1 MTELQASL
9 IAIGAVIVIGVIA
22 YNKWYEWRA
31 KNSVEHAFSDM
42 PEDVLMG
49 GGVKA
54 HHLDHDDSEHQHAS
68 HAQDD
73 YAHHDDHRQNE
84 NDHQHHDQDHDY
96 DQSQHNEHDHQH
108 QHQHAA
114 AQAHHAAQAEP
125 LEFIHATAKV
135 SPLDPVVDCIIPLAL
150 EHPLRGEKII
160 AAFQSLRFVGNK
172 LVQVI
177 GETETGVLEPVAH
190 GGAYHALQVGVQM
203 ASRLSPLSEL
213 EYSELV
219 MGLNNMGDE
228 LGSMPDIP
236 DMAQVISDAR
246 RLHQFIQEFDVQL
259 SVNVRSKGM
268 PWLVATM
275 RPALQR
281 QGLDLR
287 PDGRLIMS
295 DGDGGM
301 LFSISMN
308 ASPADDSTKMMTLL
322 LPVPMVESQRQGF
335 AAMTS
340 FAKSLASRLSGEVI
354 DDSGQPLNDAS
365 LAAIAAQVEDFYHAM
380 EEYGVSAGSSAA
392 KRLFG

>member
-9 IAIGAVIVIGVIA
+9 IAIGAVIVVGVIA
-22 YNKWYEWRA
+22 YNKWTEWRA
-31 KNSVEHAFSDM
+31 KNSVENAFSDM
-42 PEDVLMG
+42 PDDVLMG
-49 GGVKA
+49 GGKT
-54 HHLDHDDSEHQHAS
+54 HHSSPHSTSHSLHDDATHEHSNDEHDHSAHDEHHQHHQQHEHD
-68 HAQDD
+68 HA
-73 YAHHDDHRQNE
+73 DHADE
-84 NDHQHHDQDHDY
+84 DDHQHVTTQT
-96 DQSQHNEHDHQH
+96 
-108 QHQHAA
+108 
-114 AQAHHAAQAEP
+114 AHVAQAEP
-125 LEFIHATAKV
+125 LEFIHASAKT

-177 GETETGVLEPVAH
+177 GETESGNLEPVAH
-190 GGAYHALQVGVQM
+190 GGAYHSLQVGVQM

-219 MGLNNMGDE
+219 LGLNNMGDE

-236 DMAQVISDAR
+236 DMSQVISDAR

-308 ASPADDSTKMMTLL
+308 ATPADDSTKMMTLL
-322 LPVPMVESQRQGF
+322 LPVPMVESQRQAF
-335 AAMTS
+335 EAMTA

-365 LAAIAAQVEDFYHAM
+365 LDAIAAQVKDFYHAM
-380 EEYGVSAGSSAA
+380 EDYGVTAGSSAA

>member
-1 MTELQASL
+1 MRMTELQASL
-9 IAIGAVIVIGVIA
+9 IAIGAVIVVGVIA
-22 YNKWYEWRA
+22 YNKWTEWRA
-31 KNSVEHAFSDM
+31 KNSVENAFSDM
-42 PEDVLMG
+42 PDDVLMG
-49 GGVKA
+49 GGNA
-54 HHLDHDDSEHQHAS
+54 H
-68 HAQDD
+68 
-73 YAHHDDHRQNE
+73 
-84 NDHQHHDQDHDY
+84 
-96 DQSQHNEHDHQH
+96 QSQHDDAAHEHRDDDEHDHSAHDEYHQQH
-108 QHQHAA
+108 DQHEHGHVDHTDEEDQHVTAQTAHAA
-114 AQAHHAAQAEP
+114 RAEP
-125 LEFIHATAKV
+125 LEFLHTTAKS

-177 GETETGVLEPVAH
+177 GETETGNLEPVAH
-190 GGAYHALQVGVQM
+190 GGAYHSLQVGVQM

-219 MGLNNMGDE
+219 LGLNNMGDE

-236 DMAQVISDAR
+236 DMSQVISDAR

-308 ASPADDSTKMMTLL
+308 ASPADESTKMMTLL

-335 AAMTS
+335 EAMTA

-365 LAAIAAQVEDFYHAM
+365 LDAIAAQVNDFYHAM
-380 EEYGVSAGSSAA
+380 EEYGVTAGSSAA

>member
-9 IAIGAVIVIGVIA
+9 IAIGAVIVVGVIA
-22 YNKWYEWRA
+22 YNKWTEWRA
-31 KNSVEHAFSDM
+31 KNSVENAFSDM
-42 PEDVLMG
+42 PDDVLMG
-49 GGVKA
+49 GGNA
-54 HHLDHDDSEHQHAS
+54 QQSPHDDTAHEHR
-68 HAQDD
+68 DD
-73 YAHHDDHRQNE
+73 
-84 NDHQHHDQDHDY
+84 
-96 DQSQHNEHDHQH
+96 EHDHGAYDEYHQQH
-108 QHQHAA
+108 DQHDSNEHGHVDHTDEEDHHATAQTAHAA
-114 AQAHHAAQAEP
+114 RAEP
-125 LEFIHATAKV
+125 LEFLHATAKT

-177 GETETGVLEPVAH
+177 GETETGNLEPVAH
-190 GGAYHALQVGVQM
+190 GGAYHSLQVGVQM

-219 MGLNNMGDE
+219 LGLNNMGDE

-236 DMAQVISDAR
+236 DMSQVISDAR

-308 ASPADDSTKMMTLL
+308 ASPADESTKMMTLL

-335 AAMTS
+335 EAMTA

-365 LAAIAAQVEDFYHAM
+365 LDAIAAQVKDFYHAM
-380 EEYGVSAGSSAA
+380 EDYGVTAGSSAA

>member
-1 MTELQASL
+1 
-9 IAIGAVIVIGVIA
+9 
-22 YNKWYEWRA
+22 
-31 KNSVEHAFSDM
+31 
-42 PEDVLMG
+42 
-49 GGVKA
+49 
-54 HHLDHDDSEHQHAS
+54 
-68 HAQDD
+68 
-73 YAHHDDHRQNE
+73 
-84 NDHQHHDQDHDY
+84 
-96 DQSQHNEHDHQH
+96 
-108 QHQHAA
+108 
-114 AQAHHAAQAEP
+114 
-125 LEFIHATAKV
+125 
-135 SPLDPVVDCIIPLAL
+135 
-150 EHPLRGEKII
+150 
-160 AAFQSLRFVGNK
+160 
-172 LVQVI
+172 
-177 GETETGVLEPVAH
+177 
-190 GGAYHALQVGVQM
+190 
-203 ASRLSPLSEL
+203 
-213 EYSELV
+213 
-219 MGLNNMGDE
+219 MGDE

-236 DMAQVISDAR
+236 DMSQVISDAR

-322 LPVPMVESQRQGF
+322 LPVPMVESQRQAF
-335 AAMTS
+335 EAMTA

-365 LAAIAAQVEDFYHAM
+365 LDAIAAQVKDFYHAM
-380 EEYGVSAGSSAA
+380 EDYGVTAGSNAA

>member
-49 GGVKA
+49 GSAKA
-54 HHLDHDDSEHQHAS
+54 HHDGHHDSDHQFAS
-68 HAQDD
+68 HSQDE
-73 YAHHDDHRQNE
+73 YAHDEH
-84 NDHQHHDQDHDY
+84 HQHHEQDHEDHP
-96 DQSQHNEHDHQH
+96 QHEGHDHQH
-108 QHQHAA
+108 QHATV
-114 AQAHHAAQAEP
+114 QAHHKEQPEP
-125 LEFIHATAKV
+125 LEFIHATVKA

-219 MGLNNMGDE
+219 LGLNNMGDE

-322 LPVPMVESQRQGF
+322 LPVPMVETQRQGF

>member
-9 IAIGAVIVIGVIA
+9 IAIGAVIVVGVIA
-22 YNKWYEWRA
+22 YNKWTEWRA
-31 KNSVEHAFSDM
+31 KNSVENAFSDM
-42 PEDVLMG
+42 PDDVLMG
-49 GGVKA
+49 GGNA
-54 HHLDHDDSEHQHAS
+54 HQSPHDDATHEHRDDEHDHSAHDEYHQQLDQHDS
-68 HAQDD
+68 HE
-73 YAHHDDHRQNE
+73 HGHEDHTNE
-84 NDHQHHDQDHDY
+84 DDHQHVA
-96 DQSQHNEHDHQH
+96 SQAA
-108 QHQHAA
+108 HAA
-114 AQAHHAAQAEP
+114 RAEP
-125 LEFIHATAKV
+125 LEFLHATAKT

-177 GETETGVLEPVAH
+177 GETEAGNLEPVAH
-190 GGAYHALQVGVQM
+190 GGAYHSLQVGVQM

-219 MGLNNMGDE
+219 LGLNNMGDE

-236 DMAQVISDAR
+236 DMSQVISDAR

-308 ASPADDSTKMMTLL
+308 ASPADESTKMMTLL

-335 AAMTS
+335 EAMTA

-365 LAAIAAQVEDFYHAM
+365 LDAIAAQVNDFYHAM
-380 EEYGVSAGSSAA
+380 EEYGVTAGSSAA

>member
-1 MTELQASL
+1 MRMTELQASL
-9 IAIGAVIVIGVIA
+9 IAIGAVIVVGVIA
-22 YNKWYEWRA
+22 YNKWTEWRA
-31 KNSVEHAFSDM
+31 KNSVENAFSDM
-42 PEDVLMG
+42 PDDVLMG
-49 GGVKA
+49 GGNM
-54 HHLDHDDSEHQHAS
+54 HQSPHDDAAHEHR
-68 HAQDD
+68 DD
-73 YAHHDDHRQNE
+73 
-84 NDHQHHDQDHDY
+84 
-96 DQSQHNEHDHQH
+96 EHDHSAHDEYHQQH
-108 QHQHAA
+108 EQHDSHEHGHVDHTDEDDQNVIAQTTHAA
-114 AQAHHAAQAEP
+114 SSEP
-125 LEFIHATAKV
+125 LEFLHATAKT

-177 GETETGVLEPVAH
+177 GETETGNLEPVAH
-190 GGAYHALQVGVQM
+190 GGAYHSLQVGVQM

-219 MGLNNMGDE
+219 LGLNNMGDE

-236 DMAQVISDAR
+236 DMSQVISDAR

-308 ASPADDSTKMMTLL
+308 ASPADESTKMMTLL

-335 AAMTS
+335 EAMTA

-365 LAAIAAQVEDFYHAM
+365 LDAIAAQVNDFYHAM
-380 EEYGVSAGSSAA
+380 EEYGVTAGSSAA

>member
-9 IAIGAVIVIGVIA
+9 IAIGAVIVVGVIA
-22 YNKWYEWRA
+22 YNKWTEWRA
-31 KNSVEHAFSDM
+31 KNSVENAFSDM
-42 PEDVLMG
+42 PDDVLMG
-49 GGVKA
+49 GGKA
-54 HHLDHDDSEHQHAS
+54 HHSSHDDAAHEHSDDEHDHSVHDEHHQQHEHG
-68 HAQDD
+68 HA
-73 YAHHDDHRQNE
+73 DHADHADE
-84 NDHQHHDQDHDY
+84 DDHQHVTTQT
-96 DQSQHNEHDHQH
+96 
-108 QHQHAA
+108 AR
-114 AQAHHAAQAEP
+114 AAQAEP
-125 LEFIHATAKV
+125 LEFIHATAKT

-177 GETETGVLEPVAH
+177 GETETGSLEPVAH
-190 GGAYHALQVGVQM
+190 GGAYHSLQVGVQM

-219 MGLNNMGDE
+219 LGLNNMGDE

-295 DGDGGM
+295 DGDGGL

-308 ASPADDSTKMMTLL
+308 ATPADDSTKMMTLL
-322 LPVPMVESQRQGF
+322 LPVPMVESQRQAF
-335 AAMTS
+335 EAMTA

-365 LAAIAAQVEDFYHAM
+365 LDAIAAQVKDFYHAM
-380 EEYGVSAGSSAA
+380 EDYGVTAGSSAA

>member
-9 IAIGAVIVIGVIA
+9 IAIGAVIVVGVIA
-22 YNKWYEWRA
+22 YNKWTEWRA
-31 KNSVEHAFSDM
+31 KNSVENAFSDM
-42 PEDVLMG
+42 PDDVLMG
-49 GGVKA
+49 GGKA
-54 HHLDHDDSEHQHAS
+54 HHSSPHSTSHSLHDDATHEHSDDEHDHSAHDEHHQQHEHG
-68 HAQDD
+68 HA
-73 YAHHDDHRQNE
+73 DHADHADE
-84 NDHQHHDQDHDY
+84 DDHQHVTTQT
-96 DQSQHNEHDHQH
+96 
-108 QHQHAA
+108 AR
-114 AQAHHAAQAEP
+114 AAQAEP
-125 LEFIHATAKV
+125 LEFIHATAKT

-177 GETETGVLEPVAH
+177 GETETGSLEPVAH
-190 GGAYHALQVGVQM
+190 GGAYHSLQVGVQM

-219 MGLNNMGDE
+219 LGLNNMGDE

-236 DMAQVISDAR
+236 DMSQVISDAR

-295 DGDGGM
+295 DGDGGL

-308 ASPADDSTKMMTLL
+308 ATPADDSTKMMTLL
-322 LPVPMVESQRQGF
+322 LPVPMVESQRQAF
-335 AAMTS
+335 EAMTA

-365 LAAIAAQVEDFYHAM
+365 LDAIAAQVKDFYHAM
-380 EEYGVSAGSSAA
+380 EDYGVTAGSSAA

>member
-9 IAIGAVIVIGVIA
+9 IAIGAVIVVGVIA
-22 YNKWYEWRA
+22 YNKWTEWRA
-31 KNSVEHAFSDM
+31 KNSVENAFSDM
-42 PEDVLMG
+42 PDDVLMG
-49 GGVKA
+49 GGNM
-54 HHLDHDDSEHQHAS
+54 HQSPHDDAAHEHR
-68 HAQDD
+68 DD
-73 YAHHDDHRQNE
+73 
-84 NDHQHHDQDHDY
+84 
-96 DQSQHNEHDHQH
+96 EHDHSAHDEYHQQH
-108 QHQHAA
+108 EQHDSHEHGHMDHTDEDDQNVIAQTTHAA
-114 AQAHHAAQAEP
+114 SSEP
-125 LEFIHATAKV
+125 LEFLHATAKT

-177 GETETGVLEPVAH
+177 GETETGSLEPVAH
-190 GGAYHALQVGVQM
+190 GGAYHSLQVGVQM

-219 MGLNNMGDE
+219 LGLNNMGDE

-236 DMAQVISDAR
+236 DMSQVISDAR

-308 ASPADDSTKMMTLL
+308 ASPADESTKMMTLL

-335 AAMTS
+335 EAMTA

-365 LAAIAAQVEDFYHAM
+365 LDAIAAQVNDFYHAM
-380 EEYGVSAGSSAA
+380 EEYGVTAGSSAA

>member
-9 IAIGAVIVIGVIA
+9 IAIGAVIVVGVIA
-22 YNKWYEWRA
+22 YNKWTEWRA
-31 KNSVEHAFSDM
+31 KNSVENAFSDM
-42 PEDVLMG
+42 PDDVLMG
-49 GGVKA
+49 GGKA
-54 HHLDHDDSEHQHAS
+54 HHSSSHSLHDDATHEHSDDEHDHSAHDEHHQQHEHG
-68 HAQDD
+68 HA
-73 YAHHDDHRQNE
+73 DHADHADE
-84 NDHQHHDQDHDY
+84 DDHQHVTTQT
-96 DQSQHNEHDHQH
+96 
-108 QHQHAA
+108 AR
-114 AQAHHAAQAEP
+114 AAQAEP
-125 LEFIHATAKV
+125 LEFIHATAKT

-177 GETETGVLEPVAH
+177 GETETGSLEPVAH
-190 GGAYHALQVGVQM
+190 GGAYHSLQVGVQM

-219 MGLNNMGDE
+219 LGLNNMGDE

-236 DMAQVISDAR
+236 DMSQVISDAR

-295 DGDGGM
+295 DGDGGL

-308 ASPADDSTKMMTLL
+308 ATPADDSTKMLTLL
-322 LPVPMVESQRQGF
+322 LPVPMVESQRLAF
-335 AAMTS
+335 EAMTA

-365 LAAIAAQVEDFYHAM
+365 LDAIAAQVKDFYHAM
-380 EEYGVSAGSSAA
+380 EDYGVTAGSSAA

>member
-9 IAIGAVIVIGVIA
+9 IAIGAVIVVGVIA
-22 YNKWYEWRA
+22 YNKWTEWRA
-31 KNSVEHAFSDM
+31 KNSVENAFSDM
-42 PEDVLMG
+42 PDDVLMG
-49 GGVKA
+49 GGNA
-54 HHLDHDDSEHQHAS
+54 HQSPHDDTAHEHR
-68 HAQDD
+68 DD
-73 YAHHDDHRQNE
+73 
-84 NDHQHHDQDHDY
+84 
-96 DQSQHNEHDHQH
+96 EHDHGAHDEYHQQH
-108 QHQHAA
+108 DQHDSNEHGHVDHTDEEDHHATAQTAHAA
-114 AQAHHAAQAEP
+114 RAEP
-125 LEFIHATAKV
+125 LEFLHATAKT

-177 GETETGVLEPVAH
+177 GETEAGNLEPVAH

-219 MGLNNMGDE
+219 LGLNNMGDE

-236 DMAQVISDAR
+236 DMSQVISDAR

-308 ASPADDSTKMMTLL
+308 ASPADESTKMMTLL

-335 AAMTS
+335 EAMTA

-365 LAAIAAQVEDFYHAM
+365 LDAIAAQVNDFYHAM
-380 EEYGVSAGSSAA
+380 EEYGVTAGSSAA

>member
-9 IAIGAVIVIGVIA
+9 IAIGAVIVVGVIA
-22 YNKWYEWRA
+22 YNKWTEWRA
-31 KNSVEHAFSDM
+31 KNSVENAFSDM
-42 PEDVLMG
+42 PDDVLMG
-49 GGVKA
+49 GGNA
-54 HHLDHDDSEHQHAS
+54 HQSPHQSPHDVAEHEHNDDEHDHSAHDEYHQQPDQHDSHEHGHV
-68 HAQDD
+68 
-73 YAHHDDHRQNE
+73 DHTNE
-84 NDHQHHDQDHDY
+84 DDHQHVSAQTT
-96 DQSQHNEHDHQH
+96 
-108 QHQHAA
+108 HAA
-114 AQAHHAAQAEP
+114 SAEP
-125 LEFIHATAKV
+125 LEFLHATAKS

-160 AAFQSLRFVGNK
+160 SAFQSLRFVGNK

-177 GETETGVLEPVAH
+177 GETETGNLEPVAH
-190 GGAYHALQVGVQM
+190 GGAYHSLQVGVQM

-219 MGLNNMGDE
+219 LGLNNMGDE

-236 DMAQVISDAR
+236 DMSQVISDAR

-308 ASPADDSTKMMTLL
+308 ASPADESTKMMTLL

-335 AAMTS
+335 EAMTA

-365 LAAIAAQVEDFYHAM
+365 LDAIAAQVNDFYHAM
-380 EEYGVSAGSSAA
+380 EEYGVTAGSSAA

>member
-9 IAIGAVIVIGVIA
+9 IAIGAVIVVGVIA
-22 YNKWYEWRA
+22 YNKWTEWRA
-31 KNSVEHAFSDM
+31 KNSVENAFSDM
-42 PEDVLMG
+42 PDDVLMG
-49 GGVKA
+49 GGNA
-54 HHLDHDDSEHQHAS
+54 HQSPHQSPTHSPHDDAAHA
-68 HAQDD
+68 HNDD
-73 YAHHDDHRQNE
+73 
-84 NDHQHHDQDHDY
+84 
-96 DQSQHNEHDHQH
+96 EHDHSAHDEYHQQH
-108 QHQHAA
+108 DQHDSHEHGHVDHTDEED
-114 AQAHHAAQAEP
+114 HHATAQTAHATRPEP
-125 LEFIHATAKV
+125 LEFLHATAKT

-177 GETETGVLEPVAH
+177 GETETGNLEPVAH
-190 GGAYHALQVGVQM
+190 GGAYHSLQVGVQM

-219 MGLNNMGDE
+219 LGLNNMGDE

-236 DMAQVISDAR
+236 DMSQVISDAR

-308 ASPADDSTKMMTLL
+308 ASPADESTKMMTLL

-335 AAMTS
+335 EAMTA

-365 LAAIAAQVEDFYHAM
+365 LDAIAAQVNDFYHAM
-380 EEYGVSAGSSAA
+380 EEYGVTAGSSAA

>member
-9 IAIGAVIVIGVIA
+9 IAIGAVIVVGVIA
-22 YNKWYEWRA
+22 YNKWTEWRA
-31 KNSVEHAFSDM
+31 KNSVENAFSDM
-42 PEDVLMG
+42 PDDVLMG
-49 GGVKA
+49 GGNSHQSSHEDAA
-54 HHLDHDDSEHQHAS
+54 HAHNDD
-68 HAQDD
+68 
-73 YAHHDDHRQNE
+73 
-84 NDHQHHDQDHDY
+84 
-96 DQSQHNEHDHQH
+96 EHDHSAHDEYHQQH
-108 QHQHAA
+108 DQHEHGHVDHTDEDDHHVTAQTAYAA
-114 AQAHHAAQAEP
+114 RAEP
-125 LEFIHATAKV
+125 LEFLHATAKT

-177 GETETGVLEPVAH
+177 GETESGNLEPVAH
-190 GGAYHALQVGVQM
+190 GGAYHSLQVGVQM

-219 MGLNNMGDE
+219 LGLNNMGDE

-236 DMAQVISDAR
+236 DMSQVISDAR

-308 ASPADDSTKMMTLL
+308 ASPADESTKMMTLL

-335 AAMTS
+335 EAMTA

-365 LAAIAAQVEDFYHAM
+365 LDAIAAQVNDFYHAM
-380 EEYGVSAGSSAA
+380 EEYGVTAGSSAA

>member
-49 GGVKA
+49 GAVKA
-54 HHLDHDDSEHQHAS
+54 HHDDYDDSQHPQTS

-73 YAHHDDHRQNE
+73 YAHGDDHHQNE
-84 NDHQHHDQDHDY
+84 QAHQHHAHDY
-96 DQSQHNEHDHQH
+96 SQDSEHHDQH
-108 QHQHAA
+108 QQAQHAE
-114 AQAHHAAQAEP
+114 QTES
-125 LEFIHATAKV
+125 LEFIHATAKA

-177 GETETGVLEPVAH
+177 GETETGNLEPVAH
-190 GGAYHALQVGVQM
+190 GGAYHSLQVGVQM

-219 MGLNNMGDE
+219 LGLNNMGDE

-236 DMAQVISDAR
+236 DMSQVISDAR

-295 DGDGGM
+295 DGDGGL

-308 ASPADDSTKMMTLL
+308 ATPTDDSTKMMTLL
-322 LPVPMVESQRQGF
+322 LPVPMVESQRQAF
-335 AAMTS
+335 EAMTA

-365 LAAIAAQVEDFYHAM
+365 LDAIAAQVKDFYHAM
-380 EEYGVSAGSSAA
+380 EDYGVTAGSSAA

>member
-9 IAIGAVIVIGVIA
+9 IAIGAVIVVGVIA
-22 YNKWYEWRA
+22 YNKWTEWRA
-31 KNSVEHAFSDM
+31 KNSVENAFSDM
-42 PEDVLMG
+42 PDDVLMG
-49 GGVKA
+49 GGKA
-54 HHLDHDDSEHQHAS
+54 HHSSSHSAHDDAAHEHS
-68 HAQDD
+68 DD
-73 YAHHDDHRQNE
+73 
-84 NDHQHHDQDHDY
+84 
-96 DQSQHNEHDHQH
+96 EHDHSAHDEHHQQH
-108 QHQHAA
+108 EHDHADHADEDDHQQVTTQTARAA
-114 AQAHHAAQAEP
+114 HAEP
-125 LEFIHATAKV
+125 LEFIHATAKT

-177 GETETGVLEPVAH
+177 GETETGSLEPVAH
-190 GGAYHALQVGVQM
+190 GGAYYSLQVGVQM

-219 MGLNNMGDE
+219 LGLNNMGDE

-236 DMAQVISDAR
+236 DMSQVISDAR

-295 DGDGGM
+295 DGDGGL

-308 ASPADDSTKMMTLL
+308 ATPADDSTKMMTLL
-322 LPVPMVESQRQGF
+322 LPVPMVESQRLAF
-335 AAMTS
+335 EAMTA

-365 LAAIAAQVEDFYHAM
+365 LDAIAAQVKDFYHAM
-380 EEYGVSAGSSAA
+380 EDYGVTAGSSAA

>member
-1 MTELQASL
+1 VGHT
-9 IAIGAVIVIGVIA
+9 
-22 YNKWYEWRA
+22 
-31 KNSVEHAFSDM
+31 D
-42 PEDVLMG
+42 ED
-49 GGVKA
+49 
-54 HHLDHDDSEHQHAS
+54 
-68 HAQDD
+68 
-73 YAHHDDHRQNE
+73 
-84 NDHQHHDQDHDY
+84 DHQHVAA
-96 DQSQHNEHDHQH
+96 QSA
-108 QHQHAA
+108 HAA
-114 AQAHHAAQAEP
+114 RAEP
-125 LEFIHATAKV
+125 LEFLHATAKT

-177 GETETGVLEPVAH
+177 GETETGNLEPVAH
-190 GGAYHALQVGVQM
+190 GGAYHSLQVGVQM

-219 MGLNNMGDE
+219 LGLNNMGDE

-236 DMAQVISDAR
+236 DMSQVISDAR

-308 ASPADDSTKMMTLL
+308 ASPADESTKMMTLL
-322 LPVPMVESQRQGF
+322 LPVPMVESQRQSYE
-335 AAMTS
+335 AMTA

-365 LAAIAAQVEDFYHAM
+365 LDAIAAQVNDFYHAM
-380 EEYGVSAGSSAA
+380 EEYGVTAGSSAA

>member
-1 MTELQASL
+1 
-9 IAIGAVIVIGVIA
+9 
-22 YNKWYEWRA
+22 
-31 KNSVEHAFSDM
+31 
-42 PEDVLMG
+42 MG
-49 GGVKA
+49 GGNL
-54 HHLDHDDSEHQHAS
+54 HQSPHDDAAHEHRDDQHVHS
-68 HAQDD
+68 
-73 YAHHDDHRQNE
+73 AHDEYHQQHEQLDQHEHGHEDHTNE
-84 NDHQHHDQDHDY
+84 DDHQHVA
-96 DQSQHNEHDHQH
+96 SQAA
-108 QHQHAA
+108 HAA
-114 AQAHHAAQAEP
+114 RAEP
-125 LEFIHATAKV
+125 LEFLHATAKT

-177 GETETGVLEPVAH
+177 GETEIGNLEPVAH
-190 GGAYHALQVGVQM
+190 GGAYHSLQVGVQM

-219 MGLNNMGDE
+219 LGLNNMGDE

-236 DMAQVISDAR
+236 DMSQVISDAR

-308 ASPADDSTKMMTLL
+308 ASPADESTKMMTLL

-335 AAMTS
+335 EAMTA
-340 FAKSLASRLSGEVI
+340 FAKSLDGIEKLEKWDSSYYSEKLKQHKFNLDDEKLKQINVYFNELGSHNLIPNKNALDTKSGK
-354 DDSGQPLNDAS
+354 S
-365 LAAIAAQVEDFYHAM
+365 AIYWIN
-380 EEYGVSAGSSAA
+380 
-392 KRLFG
+392 KN

>member
-1 MTELQASL
+1 MRMTELQASL
-9 IAIGAVIVIGVIA
+9 IAIGAVIVVGVIA
-22 YNKWYEWRA
+22 YNKWTEWRA
-31 KNSVEHAFSDM
+31 KNSVENAFSDM
-42 PEDVLMG
+42 PDDVLMG
-49 GGVKA
+49 GGNA
-54 HHLDHDDSEHQHAS
+54 QQSPHDDTAHEHR
-68 HAQDD
+68 DD
-73 YAHHDDHRQNE
+73 
-84 NDHQHHDQDHDY
+84 
-96 DQSQHNEHDHQH
+96 EHDHGAYDEYHQQH
-108 QHQHAA
+108 DQHDSNEHGHVDHTDEEDHHATAQTAHAA
-114 AQAHHAAQAEP
+114 RAEP
-125 LEFIHATAKV
+125 LEFLHATAKT

-177 GETETGVLEPVAH
+177 GETEKGNLEPVAH
-190 GGAYHALQVGVQM
+190 GGAYHSLQVGVQM

-219 MGLNNMGDE
+219 LGLNNMGDE

-236 DMAQVISDAR
+236 DMSQVISDAR

-295 DGDGGM
+295 DGDGGL

-308 ASPADDSTKMMTLL
+308 ATPADDSTKMMTLL
-322 LPVPMVESQRQGF
+322 LPVPMVESQRQAF
-335 AAMTS
+335 EAMTA

-365 LAAIAAQVEDFYHAM
+365 LDAIAAQVKDFYHAM
-380 EEYGVSAGSSAA
+380 EDYGVTAGSSAA

>member
-1 MTELQASL
+1 MTELQVSL
-9 IAIGAVIVIGVIA
+9 IAIGAVIVVGVIA

-42 PEDVLMG
+42 QEDVLMG
-49 GGVKA
+49 GNSG
-54 HHLDHDDSEHQHAS
+54 HQHAHPADAEHEP
-68 HAQDD
+68 HA
-73 YAHHDDHRQNE
+73 HDDHQE
-84 NDHQHHDQDHDY
+84 HDQAH
-96 DQSQHNEHDHQH
+96 QSHHAQEQEEHLEHDHEHEEVH
-108 QHQHAA
+108 QEHATPA
-114 AQAHHAAQAEP
+114 EQPVHAEP
-125 LEFIHATAKV
+125 LEFITPAPKA

-150 EHPLRGEKII
+150 ELPLRGEKII

-177 GETETGVLEPVAH
+177 GENDAGVLEPVAH
-190 GGAYHALQVGVQM
+190 GGVYHALQVGVQM

-228 LGSMPDIP
+228 LGSMADIP
-236 DMAQVISDAR
+236 DMSQVISDAR

-301 LFSISMN
+301 LFSLSMN
-308 ASPADDSTKMMTLL
+308 TSPADDNTKMMTLL
-322 LPVPMVESQRQGF
+322 LPVPMVERQRKGF
-335 AAMTS
+335 DAMTA

-354 DDSGQPLNDAS
+354 DDSGQPLSEQS
-365 LAAIAAQVEDFYHAM
+365 LAAIAAQVDDFYHAM
-380 EEYGVSAGSSAA
+380 EEAGVSGGSSAA

>member
-9 IAIGAVIVIGVIA
+9 IAIGAVIVVGVIA
-22 YNKWYEWRA
+22 YNKWTEWRA
-31 KNSVEHAFSDM
+31 KNSVENAFSDM
-42 PEDVLMG
+42 PDDVLMG
-49 GGVKA
+49 GGNA
-54 HHLDHDDSEHQHAS
+54 HQSQHDDAAHEHRDDEHDHSVHDEYHQQHDQHDS
-68 HAQDD
+68 NEHGHEDHTD
-73 YAHHDDHRQNE
+73 EDDHRHVAAQTA
-84 NDHQHHDQDHDY
+84 
-96 DQSQHNEHDHQH
+96 
-108 QHQHAA
+108 HAA
-114 AQAHHAAQAEP
+114 RAEP
-125 LEFIHATAKV
+125 LEFLHATAKT

-177 GETETGVLEPVAH
+177 GETETGNLEPVAH
-190 GGAYHALQVGVQM
+190 GGAYHSLQVGVQM

-219 MGLNNMGDE
+219 LGLNNMGDE

-236 DMAQVISDAR
+236 DMSQVISDAR

-308 ASPADDSTKMMTLL
+308 ASPADESTKMMTLL

-335 AAMTS
+335 EAMTA

-365 LAAIAAQVEDFYHAM
+365 LDAIAAQVNDFYHAM
-380 EEYGVSAGSSAA
+380 EEYGVTAGSSAA

>member
-1 MTELQASL
+1 MRMTELQASL
-9 IAIGAVIVIGVIA
+9 IAIGAVIVVGVIA
-22 YNKWYEWRA
+22 YNKWTEWRA
-31 KNSVEHAFSDM
+31 KNSVENAFSDM
-42 PEDVLMG
+42 PDDVLMG
-49 GGVKA
+49 GGNA
-54 HHLDHDDSEHQHAS
+54 QQSPHDDTAHEHR
-68 HAQDD
+68 DD
-73 YAHHDDHRQNE
+73 
-84 NDHQHHDQDHDY
+84 
-96 DQSQHNEHDHQH
+96 EHDHGAYDEYHQQH
-108 QHQHAA
+108 DQHDSNEHGHVDHTDEEDHHATAQTAHAA
-114 AQAHHAAQAEP
+114 RAEP
-125 LEFIHATAKV
+125 LEFLHATAKT

-177 GETETGVLEPVAH
+177 GETEKGNLEPVAH
-190 GGAYHALQVGVQM
+190 GGAYHSLQVGVQM

-219 MGLNNMGDE
+219 LGLNNMGDE

-236 DMAQVISDAR
+236 DMSQVISDAR

-308 ASPADDSTKMMTLL
+308 ASPADESTKMMTLL
-322 LPVPMVESQRQGF
+322 LPVPMVESQRQAF
-335 AAMTS
+335 EAMTA

-365 LAAIAAQVEDFYHAM
+365 LDAIAAQVNDFYHAM
-380 EEYGVSAGSSAA
+380 EEYGVTAGSSAA

>member
-9 IAIGAVIVIGVIA
+9 IAIGAVIVVGVIA
-22 YNKWYEWRA
+22 YNKWTEWRA
-31 KNSVEHAFSDM
+31 KNSVENAFSDM
-42 PEDVLMG
+42 PDDVLMG
-49 GGVKA
+49 GGKA
-54 HHLDHDDSEHQHAS
+54 HHSSHDDVAHEHSDDEHDHSAHDEHHQQHEHD
-68 HAQDD
+68 HADHADYIEQD
-73 YAHHDDHRQNE
+73 
-84 NDHQHHDQDHDY
+84 DHQHVTT
-96 DQSQHNEHDHQH
+96 
-108 QHQHAA
+108 
-114 AQAHHAAQAEP
+114 QATRTAQAEP
-125 LEFIHATAKV
+125 LEFIHATAKT

-177 GETETGVLEPVAH
+177 GETESGSLEPVAH
-190 GGAYHALQVGVQM
+190 GGAYHSLQVGVQM

-219 MGLNNMGDE
+219 LGLNNMGDE

-236 DMAQVISDAR
+236 DMSQVISDAR

-295 DGDGGM
+295 DGDGGL

-308 ASPADDSTKMMTLL
+308 ATPADDSTKMMTLL
-322 LPVPMVESQRQGF
+322 LPVPMVESQRLAF
-335 AAMTS
+335 EAMTA

-365 LAAIAAQVEDFYHAM
+365 LDAIAAQVKDFYHAM
-380 EEYGVSAGSSAA
+380 EDYGVTAGSSAA

>member
-9 IAIGAVIVIGVIA
+9 IAIGAVIVVGVIA
-22 YNKWYEWRA
+22 YNKWTEWRA
-31 KNSVEHAFSDM
+31 KNSVENAFSDM
-42 PEDVLMG
+42 PDDVLMG
-49 GGVKA
+49 GGN
-54 HHLDHDDSEHQHAS
+54 S
-68 HAQDD
+68 HPSP
-73 YAHHDDHRQNE
+73 H
-84 NDHQHHDQDHDY
+84 
-96 DQSQHNEHDHQH
+96 QSQHDDAAHEHRDDEHDHSAHDEYHQQH
-108 QHQHAA
+108 EQLDQHEHGHVDHTDEEDQHVT
-114 AQAHHAAQAEP
+114 AQSAHATRAEP
-125 LEFIHATAKV
+125 LEFLHATAKT

-177 GETETGVLEPVAH
+177 GETEAGNLEPVAH
-190 GGAYHALQVGVQM
+190 GGAYHSLQVGVQM

-219 MGLNNMGDE
+219 LGLNNMGDE

-236 DMAQVISDAR
+236 DMSQVISDAR

-308 ASPADDSTKMMTLL
+308 ASPADESTKMMTLL
-322 LPVPMVESQRQGF
+322 LPVPMVESHRQGF
-335 AAMTS
+335 EAMTA

-354 DDSGQPLNDAS
+354 DDSGQPLNDAA
-365 LAAIAAQVEDFYHAM
+365 LDAIAAQVNDFYHAM
-380 EEYGVSAGSSAA
+380 EEYGVTAGSSAA

>member
-9 IAIGAVIVIGVIA
+9 IAIGAVIVVGVIA
-22 YNKWYEWRA
+22 YNKWTEWRA
-31 KNSVEHAFSDM
+31 KNSVENAFSDM
-42 PEDVLMG
+42 PDDVLMG
-49 GGVKA
+49 GGKA
-54 HHLDHDDSEHQHAS
+54 HHSAHDDAAHEHSDDEHDHSAHDEHHQQHEHG
-68 HAQDD
+68 HA
-73 YAHHDDHRQNE
+73 DHADHADE
-84 NDHQHHDQDHDY
+84 DDHQHVTTQTVR
-96 DQSQHNEHDHQH
+96 
-108 QHQHAA
+108 
-114 AQAHHAAQAEP
+114 AAQAEP
-125 LEFIHATAKV
+125 LEFIHATAKT

-177 GETETGVLEPVAH
+177 GETETGSLEPVAH
-190 GGAYHALQVGVQM
+190 GGAYHSLQVGVQM

-219 MGLNNMGDE
+219 LGLNNMGDE

-236 DMAQVISDAR
+236 DMSQVISDAR

-295 DGDGGM
+295 DGDGGL

-308 ASPADDSTKMMTLL
+308 ATPADDSTKMMTLL
-322 LPVPMVESQRQGF
+322 LPVPMVESQRLAF
-335 AAMTS
+335 EAMTA

-365 LAAIAAQVEDFYHAM
+365 LDAIAAQVKDFYHAM
-380 EEYGVSAGSSAA
+380 EDYGVTAGSSAA

>member
-1 MTELQASL
+1 MRMTELQASL
-9 IAIGAVIVIGVIA
+9 IAIGAVIVVGVIA
-22 YNKWYEWRA
+22 YNKWTEWRA
-31 KNSVEHAFSDM
+31 KNSVENAFSDM
-42 PEDVLMG
+42 PDDVLMG
-49 GGVKA
+49 GGNA
-54 HHLDHDDSEHQHAS
+54 QQSPHDDTAHEHR
-68 HAQDD
+68 DD
-73 YAHHDDHRQNE
+73 
-84 NDHQHHDQDHDY
+84 
-96 DQSQHNEHDHQH
+96 EHDHGAYDEYHQQH
-108 QHQHAA
+108 DQHDSNEHGHVDHTDEEDHHATAQTAHAA
-114 AQAHHAAQAEP
+114 RAEP
-125 LEFIHATAKV
+125 LEFLHATAKT

-177 GETETGVLEPVAH
+177 GETETGSLEPVAH
-190 GGAYHALQVGVQM
+190 GGAYHSLQVGVQM

-219 MGLNNMGDE
+219 LGLNNMGDE

-236 DMAQVISDAR
+236 DMSQVISDAR

-308 ASPADDSTKMMTLL
+308 ASPADESTKMMTLL
-322 LPVPMVESQRQGF
+322 LPVPMVESQRQAF
-335 AAMTS
+335 EAMTA

-365 LAAIAAQVEDFYHAM
+365 LDAIAAQVNDFYHAM
-380 EEYGVSAGSSAA
+380 EEYGVTAGSSAA

>member
-54 HHLDHDDSEHQHAS
+54 HHVDHDDLEHQHAS

-84 NDHQHHDQDHDY
+84 NDHQHHDQDQDY
-96 DQSQHNEHDHQH
+96 DQSQHNEHD
-108 QHQHAA
+108 HQHAA

>member
-9 IAIGAVIVIGVIA
+9 IAIGAVIVVGVIA
-22 YNKWYEWRA
+22 YNKWTEWRA
-31 KNSVEHAFSDM
+31 KNSVENAFSDM
-42 PEDVLMG
+42 PDDVLMG
-49 GGVKA
+49 GGKA
-54 HHLDHDDSEHQHAS
+54 HYSSPHSSHDDAAHEHSDDEHDHSAHDEYHQQHEHG
-68 HAQDD
+68 HA
-73 YAHHDDHRQNE
+73 DHADHADE
-84 NDHQHHDQDHDY
+84 DDHQHVTTQT
-96 DQSQHNEHDHQH
+96 
-108 QHQHAA
+108 AR
-114 AQAHHAAQAEP
+114 AAQAEP
-125 LEFIHATAKV
+125 LEFIHATAKT

-177 GETETGVLEPVAH
+177 GETETGSLEPVAH
-190 GGAYHALQVGVQM
+190 GGAYHSLQVGVQM

-219 MGLNNMGDE
+219 LGLNNMGDE

-236 DMAQVISDAR
+236 DMSQVISDAR

-295 DGDGGM
+295 DGDGGL

-308 ASPADDSTKMMTLL
+308 ATPADDSTKMMTLL
-322 LPVPMVESQRQGF
+322 LPVPMVESQRLAF
-335 AAMTS
+335 EAMTA

-365 LAAIAAQVEDFYHAM
+365 LDAIAAQVKDFYHAM
-380 EEYGVSAGSSAA
+380 EDYGVTAGSSAA

>member
-9 IAIGAVIVIGVIA
+9 IAIGAVIVVGVIA
-22 YNKWYEWRA
+22 YNKWTEWRA
-31 KNSVEHAFSDM
+31 KNSVENAFSDM
-42 PEDVLMG
+42 PDDVLMG
-49 GGVKA
+49 GGKA
-54 HHLDHDDSEHQHAS
+54 HYSSPHSAHDNATHEHSDDEHDHSAHDEHHQQHEHG
-68 HAQDD
+68 HA
-73 YAHHDDHRQNE
+73 DHADHADE
-84 NDHQHHDQDHDY
+84 DDHQHVTTQT
-96 DQSQHNEHDHQH
+96 
-108 QHQHAA
+108 AR
-114 AQAHHAAQAEP
+114 AAQAEP
-125 LEFIHATAKV
+125 LEFIHATAKT

-177 GETETGVLEPVAH
+177 GETETGSLEPVAH
-190 GGAYHALQVGVQM
+190 GGAYHSLQVGVQM

-219 MGLNNMGDE
+219 LGLNNMGDE

-236 DMAQVISDAR
+236 DMSQVISDAR

-295 DGDGGM
+295 DGDGGL

-308 ASPADDSTKMMTLL
+308 ATPADDSTKMMTLL
-322 LPVPMVESQRQGF
+322 LPVPMVESQRLAF
-335 AAMTS
+335 EAMTA

-365 LAAIAAQVEDFYHAM
+365 LDAIAAQVKDFYHAM
-380 EEYGVSAGSSAA
+380 EDYGVTAGSSAA

>member
-1 MTELQASL
+1 MRMTELQASL
-9 IAIGAVIVIGVIA
+9 IAIGAVIVVGVIA
-22 YNKWYEWRA
+22 YNKWTEWRA
-31 KNSVEHAFSDM
+31 KNSVENAFSDM
-42 PEDVLMG
+42 PDDVLMG
-49 GGVKA
+49 GGNA
-54 HHLDHDDSEHQHAS
+54 HQSSNEDAAHEHNA
-68 HAQDD
+68 D
-73 YAHHDDHRQNE
+73 
-84 NDHQHHDQDHDY
+84 
-96 DQSQHNEHDHQH
+96 EHDHSAHDEYHQQH
-108 QHQHAA
+108 DQHEHGHVDHADEDVQTHTHPTAQTSHAA
-114 AQAHHAAQAEP
+114 RAEP
-125 LEFIHATAKV
+125 LEFLHATAKT

-177 GETETGVLEPVAH
+177 GETEAGNLEPVAH
-190 GGAYHALQVGVQM
+190 GGAYHSLQVGVQM

-219 MGLNNMGDE
+219 LGLNNMGDE

-236 DMAQVISDAR
+236 DMSQVISDAR

-308 ASPADDSTKMMTLL
+308 ASPADESTKMMTLL

-335 AAMTS
+335 EAMTA

-365 LAAIAAQVEDFYHAM
+365 LDAIAAQVNDFYHAM
-380 EEYGVSAGSSAA
+380 EEYGVTAGSSAA

>member
-9 IAIGAVIVIGVIA
+9 IAIGAVIVVGVIA
-22 YNKWYEWRA
+22 YNKWTEWRA
-31 KNSVEHAFSDM
+31 KNSVENAFSDM
-42 PEDVLMG
+42 PDDVLMG
-49 GGVKA
+49 GGKA
-54 HHLDHDDSEHQHAS
+54 HHSSPHSTSHSLHDDATHEHSDDEHDHSAHDEHHQQHEHG
-68 HAQDD
+68 HA
-73 YAHHDDHRQNE
+73 DHADE
-84 NDHQHHDQDHDY
+84 DDHQHVTMQTT
-96 DQSQHNEHDHQH
+96 
-108 QHQHAA
+108 HAA
-114 AQAHHAAQAEP
+114 RAEP
-125 LEFIHATAKV
+125 LEFIHATAKT

-177 GETETGVLEPVAH
+177 GETETGSLEPVAH
-190 GGAYHALQVGVQM
+190 GGAYHSLQVGVQM

-219 MGLNNMGDE
+219 LGLNNMGDE

-236 DMAQVISDAR
+236 DMSQVISDAR

-295 DGDGGM
+295 DGDGGL

-308 ASPADDSTKMMTLL
+308 ASPADESTKMMTLL
-322 LPVPMVESQRQGF
+322 LPVPMVESERQSF
-335 AAMTS
+335 EAMTA

-365 LAAIAAQVEDFYHAM
+365 LDAIAAQVKDFYHAM
-380 EEYGVSAGSSAA
+380 EEYGVTAGSSAA

>member
-1 MTELQASL
+1 MRMTELQASL
-9 IAIGAVIVIGVIA
+9 IAIGAVIVVGVIA
-22 YNKWYEWRA
+22 YNKWTEWRA
-31 KNSVEHAFSDM
+31 KNSVENAFSDM
-42 PEDVLMG
+42 PDDVLMG
-49 GGVKA
+49 GGNA
-54 HHLDHDDSEHQHAS
+54 HQSPHDDAAHEHRDDQHVHSAHDEYHQQHEQLDQHEHGHVDHTDEEDQHVTAQS
-68 HAQDD
+68 AHAT
-73 YAHHDDHRQNE
+73 R
-84 NDHQHHDQDHDY
+84 
-96 DQSQHNEHDHQH
+96 
-108 QHQHAA
+108 
-114 AQAHHAAQAEP
+114 AEP
-125 LEFIHATAKV
+125 LEFLHATAKT

-177 GETETGVLEPVAH
+177 GETETGNLEPVAH
-190 GGAYHALQVGVQM
+190 GGAYHSLQVGVQM

-219 MGLNNMGDE
+219 LGLNNMGDE

-236 DMAQVISDAR
+236 DMSQVISDAR

-308 ASPADDSTKMMTLL
+308 ASPADESTKMMTLL

-335 AAMTS
+335 EAMTA

-365 LAAIAAQVEDFYHAM
+365 LDAIAAQVNDFYHAM
-380 EEYGVSAGSSAA
+380 EEYGVTAGSSAA

>member
-9 IAIGAVIVIGVIA
+9 IAIGAVIVVGVIA
-22 YNKWYEWRA
+22 YNKWTEWRA
-31 KNSVEHAFSDM
+31 KNSVENAFSDM
-42 PEDVLMG
+42 PDDVLMG
-49 GGVKA
+49 GGNA
-54 HHLDHDDSEHQHAS
+54 HQVQHEDAAHEHNDDEHDHSAHDEYHQQHDQHDSNEHGHV
-68 HAQDD
+68 
-73 YAHHDDHRQNE
+73 DHTNE
-84 NDHQHHDQDHDY
+84 DDHQHVSAQT
-96 DQSQHNEHDHQH
+96 S
-108 QHQHAA
+108 HAA
-114 AQAHHAAQAEP
+114 RPEP
-125 LEFIHATAKV
+125 LEFLHATAKT

-177 GETETGVLEPVAH
+177 GETEAGNLEPVAH
-190 GGAYHALQVGVQM
+190 GGAYHSLQVGVQM

-219 MGLNNMGDE
+219 LGLNNMGDE

-236 DMAQVISDAR
+236 DMSQVISDAR

-308 ASPADDSTKMMTLL
+308 ASPADESTKMMTLL

-335 AAMTS
+335 EAMAA

-365 LAAIAAQVEDFYHAM
+365 LDAIASQVNDFYHAM
-380 EEYGVSAGSSAA
+380 EEYGVTAGSSAA

>member
-1 MTELQASL
+1 MRMTELQASL
-9 IAIGAVIVIGVIA
+9 IAIGAVIVVGVIA
-22 YNKWYEWRA
+22 YNKWTEWRA
-31 KNSVEHAFSDM
+31 KNSVENAFSDM
-42 PEDVLMG
+42 PDDVLMG
-49 GGVKA
+49 GGKA
-54 HHLDHDDSEHQHAS
+54 HHSAPHSTSHSLHDDATHEHS
-68 HAQDD
+68 DD
-73 YAHHDDHRQNE
+73 
-84 NDHQHHDQDHDY
+84 
-96 DQSQHNEHDHQH
+96 EHDHSAHDEHHQQH
-108 QHQHAA
+108 EHGHADHADEDDHQQVTTQTAR
-114 AQAHHAAQAEP
+114 AAQAEP
-125 LEFIHATAKV
+125 LEFIHATAKT

-150 EHPLRGEKII
+150 EHPMRGEKII

-177 GETETGVLEPVAH
+177 GETETGSLEPVAH
-190 GGAYHALQVGVQM
+190 GGAYHSLQVGVQM

-219 MGLNNMGDE
+219 LGLNNMGDE

-236 DMAQVISDAR
+236 DMSQVISDAR

-295 DGDGGM
+295 DGDGGL

-308 ASPADDSTKMMTLL
+308 ATPADDSTKMMTLL
-322 LPVPMVESQRQGF
+322 LPVPMVESQRLAF
-335 AAMTS
+335 EAMTA

-365 LAAIAAQVEDFYHAM
+365 LDAIAAQVKDFYHAM
-380 EEYGVSAGSSAA
+380 EDYGVTAGSSAA

>member
-1 MTELQASL
+1 MRMTELQASL
-9 IAIGAVIVIGVIA
+9 IAIGAVIVVGVIA
-22 YNKWYEWRA
+22 YNKWTEWRA
-31 KNSVEHAFSDM
+31 KNSVENAFSDM
-42 PEDVLMG
+42 PDDVLMG
-49 GGVKA
+49 GGKA
-54 HHLDHDDSEHQHAS
+54 HHSQPHSSPHSSHDDAAHEHSDDEHDHSAHDEHYQHQQQHEHG
-68 HAQDD
+68 HADHVEQD
-73 YAHHDDHRQNE
+73 
-84 NDHQHHDQDHDY
+84 DHQHVTTQT
-96 DQSQHNEHDHQH
+96 
-108 QHQHAA
+108 A
-114 AQAHHAAQAEP
+114 HAAQAEP
-125 LEFIHATAKV
+125 LEFLQTSVKT

-177 GETETGVLEPVAH
+177 GETETGSLEPVAH
-190 GGAYHALQVGVQM
+190 GGAYHSLQVGVQM

-219 MGLNNMGDE
+219 LGLNNMGDE

-236 DMAQVISDAR
+236 DMSQVISDAR

-295 DGDGGM
+295 DGDGGL

-308 ASPADDSTKMMTLL
+308 ATPADDSTKMMTLL
-322 LPVPMVESQRQGF
+322 LPVPMVESQRLAF
-335 AAMTS
+335 EAMTA

-365 LAAIAAQVEDFYHAM
+365 LDAIAAQVKDFYHAM
-380 EEYGVSAGSSAA
+380 EDYGVTAGSSAA

>member
-9 IAIGAVIVIGVIA
+9 IAIGAVIVVGVIA
-22 YNKWYEWRA
+22 YNKWTEWRA
-31 KNSVEHAFSDM
+31 KNSVENAFSDM
-42 PEDVLMG
+42 PDDVLMG
-49 GGVKA
+49 GGNA
-54 HHLDHDDSEHQHAS
+54 H
-68 HAQDD
+68 
-73 YAHHDDHRQNE
+73 
-84 NDHQHHDQDHDY
+84 
-96 DQSQHNEHDHQH
+96 QSQHQSPPHTSHEDAAYDHSPHDEYHQQHDQHEHGHVDHNDEDDHHVTAQTA
-108 QHQHAA
+108 HAA
-114 AQAHHAAQAEP
+114 RAQP
-125 LEFIHATAKV
+125 LEFIQANAKS

-150 EHPLRGEKII
+150 DHPLRGEKII

-177 GETETGVLEPVAH
+177 GETETGNLEPVAH
-190 GGAYHALQVGVQM
+190 GGAYHSLQVGVQM

-219 MGLNNMGDE
+219 LGLNNMGDE

-236 DMAQVISDAR
+236 DMSQVISDAR

-301 LFSISMN
+301 LFSLSMN
-308 ASPADDSTKMMTLL
+308 ASPADESTKMMTLL
-322 LPVPMVESQRQGF
+322 LPVPMVESQRQSYE
-335 AAMTS
+335 AMTA

-365 LAAIAAQVEDFYHAM
+365 LDAIAAQVNDFYHAM
-380 EEYGVSAGSSAA
+380 EEYGVTAGSSAA

>member
-9 IAIGAVIVIGVIA
+9 IAIGAVIVVGVIA
-22 YNKWYEWRA
+22 YNKWTEWRA
-31 KNSVEHAFSDM
+31 KNSVENAFSDM
-42 PEDVLMG
+42 PDDVLMG
-49 GGVKA
+49 GGKA
-54 HHLDHDDSEHQHAS
+54 HHSSSHSLHDDATHEHSDDEHDHSAHDEHHQQHEHG
-68 HAQDD
+68 HA
-73 YAHHDDHRQNE
+73 DHADHADE
-84 NDHQHHDQDHDY
+84 DDHQHVTTQT
-96 DQSQHNEHDHQH
+96 
-108 QHQHAA
+108 AR
-114 AQAHHAAQAEP
+114 AAQAEP
-125 LEFIHATAKV
+125 LEFIHATAKT

-177 GETETGVLEPVAH
+177 GETETGSLEPVAH
-190 GGAYHALQVGVQM
+190 GGAYHSLQVGVQM

-219 MGLNNMGDE
+219 LGLNNMGDE

-236 DMAQVISDAR
+236 DMSQVISDAR

-295 DGDGGM
+295 DGDGGL

-308 ASPADDSTKMMTLL
+308 ATPADDSTKMMTLL
-322 LPVPMVESQRQGF
+322 LPVPMVESQRLAF
-335 AAMTS
+335 EAMTA

-365 LAAIAAQVEDFYHAM
+365 LDAIAAQVKDFYHAM
-380 EEYGVSAGSSAA
+380 EDYGVTAGSSAA

>member
-9 IAIGAVIVIGVIA
+9 IAIGAVIVVGVIA
-22 YNKWYEWRA
+22 YNKWTEWRA
-31 KNSVEHAFSDM
+31 KNSVENAFSDM
-42 PEDVLMG
+42 PDDVLMG
-49 GGVKA
+49 GGKA
-54 HHLDHDDSEHQHAS
+54 HHSAPHSTSHSLHDDATHEHSDDEHDHSAHDEHHQQHEHG
-68 HAQDD
+68 HA
-73 YAHHDDHRQNE
+73 DHADHADE
-84 NDHQHHDQDHDY
+84 DDHQHVTTQT
-96 DQSQHNEHDHQH
+96 
-108 QHQHAA
+108 AR
-114 AQAHHAAQAEP
+114 AAQAEP
-125 LEFIHATAKV
+125 LEFIHATAKT

-177 GETETGVLEPVAH
+177 GETETGSLEPVAH
-190 GGAYHALQVGVQM
+190 GGAYHSLQVGVQI

-219 MGLNNMGDE
+219 LGLNNMGDE

-236 DMAQVISDAR
+236 DMSQVISDAR

-295 DGDGGM
+295 DGDGGL

-308 ASPADDSTKMMTLL
+308 ATPADDSTKMMTLL
-322 LPVPMVESQRQGF
+322 LPVPMVESQRLAF
-335 AAMTS
+335 EAMTA

-365 LAAIAAQVEDFYHAM
+365 LDAIAAQVKDFYHAM
-380 EEYGVSAGSSAA
+380 EDYGVTAGSSAA